1 MFNLAGFTV
10 ELVASTKELLTQTCV
25 PVGRRICNQIAGSS
39 ILGFL
44 RVTCFNTVTVSPL
57 LSVVMTSLLMR
68 DWARTLIFFT
78 LATARS
84 FSANGTRGAAGAA
97 AAFFALF
104 FLAAAFLSGAF
115 VVVVAEM
122 SAGAV
127 IAGGV
132 AAGALLPGA
141 LLPGVVSDGGE
152 LVPVCAITLIEHIA
166 AKINPCFIFIIITRK
181 VEILSR
187 VLSMS
192 AICRWAARPV

>member
-10 ELVASTKELLTQTCV
+10 ELVASTKELFTQTCV
-25 PVGRRICNQIAGSS
+25 PVGRKICNQIAGSS

-57 LSVVMTSLLMR
+57 LSVVMTSLLMW

-104 FLAAAFLSGAF
+104 FLAATFLTGAF
-115 VVVVAEM
+115 VVVMAEA
-122 SAGAV
+122 SAGGN
-127 IAGGV
+127 IAGV
-132 AAGALLPGA
+132 AAAGALLPGA
-141 LLPGVVSDGGE
+141 LLPGVVSGGE
-152 LVPVCAITLIEHIA
+152 LVSVCAI
-166 AKINPCFIFIIITRK
+166 
-181 VEILSR
+181 
-187 VLSMS
+187 
-192 AICRWAARPV
+192 